1 MLKSLKFISILLVIM
16 LLCGLSA
23 AAKETVDIKKGSV
36 KIDGVIDDIWQYAEQ
51 MDCTGLST
59 GERTDAKAYAKMLW
73 DDENLYI
80 LFVAT
85 DNTRFEKTEGQLH
98 RQDCFE
104 IFFDLENKKTESY
117 SEPNQFRFL
126 YDIITPLETGM
137 RNLDNIA
144 DDPLQYIEI
153 AGVETSTGYV
163 MEARINY
170 KIGVNNF
177 KLVENM
183 LIGID
188 FGYDDNTLGDDVRTG
203 QQTWNADGAEPSS
216 NPSLMGT
223 VRLVNIDALPPPAP
237 EPPEPEAE
245 APAETA
251 PPAEVAPPAT
261 AAPTAPQT
269 GDAFTVLLAVFA
281 ASGLIAAK
289 RRKV

>member
-1 MLKSLKFISILLVIM
+1 MLKSIKFISILLAILIACSLGV
-16 LLCGLSA
+16 
-23 AAKETVDIKKGSV
+23 AAKEIVNIKKGSV
-36 KIDGVIDDIWQYAEQ
+36 IIDGQIDDIWQYAEQ
-51 MDCTGLST
+51 MDCTGLSA
-59 GERTDAKAYAKMLW
+59 GEMTDATAYAKMLW

-98 RQDCFE
+98 RQDCYE
-104 IFFDLENKKTESY
+104 VFFDLDNKKTETY

-144 DDPLQYIEI
+144 ENPLQYIEI
-153 AGVETSTGYV
+153 AGVETATGYV

-170 KIGVNNF
+170 KIGLNNF

-188 FGYDDNTLGDDVRTG
+188 FGYDDNTTGENVRTG
-203 QQTWNADGAEPSS
+203 QQTWNADGAEPSG

-223 VRLVNIDALPPPAP
+223 IRLINVDGMPQI
-237 EPPEPEAE
+237 EEPEVE
-245 APAETA
+245 APAETT
-251 PPAEVAPPAT
+251 PPT
-261 AAPTAPQT
+261 TTAPTAPQT
-269 GDAFTVLLAVFA
+269 GDAFIVLLAVLA
-281 ASGLIAAK
+281 VSGLGVTFIAK

>member
-1 MLKSLKFISILLVIM
+1 MLKSIKFISILLAILIACSLGV
-16 LLCGLSA
+16 
-23 AAKETVDIKKGSV
+23 AAKEIVNIKKGSV
-36 KIDGVIDDIWQYAEQ
+36 IIDGQIDDIWQYAEQ
-51 MDCTGLST
+51 MDCTGLSA
-59 GERTDAKAYAKMLW
+59 GEMTDATAYAKMLW

-98 RQDCFE
+98 RQDCYE
-104 IFFDLENKKTESY
+104 VFFDLDNKKTETY

-144 DDPLQYIEI
+144 ENPLQYIEI
-153 AGVETSTGYV
+153 AGVETATGYV

-170 KIGVNNF
+170 KIGLNNF

-188 FGYDDNTLGDDVRTG
+188 FGYDDNTTGENVRTG
-203 QQTWNADGAEPSS
+203 QQTWNADGAEPSG

-223 VRLVNIDALPPPAP
+223 IRLINVDGMPQI
-237 EPPEPEAE
+237 EEPEVE
-245 APAETA
+245 APAETT
-251 PPAEVAPPAT
+251 PPT
-261 AAPTAPQT
+261 TTAPTAPQT
-269 GDAFTVLLAVFA
+269 GDAFIVLLAVLGV
-281 ASGLIAAK
+281 SGLGVTFIAK